1 MSKGHERAEEIL
13 AAAPDSIGAIPSSLT
28 GLTHAAPTGD
38 APFLVEGLRAHVTG
52 HQRRPASDISIDGR
66 AVVRLDS
73 GLATAVNLL
82 LFPGVARREFIG
94 SRGLERETLLVA
106 PTLPLVV
113 AQWDS
118 DADGGP
124 IQVTVL
130 ADPMGGDPAPDCV
143 QDGRIIVASLDPVR
157 PDPLDPQWIVVSVAP
172 PPRRIVQGDRS
183 WTFLIDPQPG
193 EALSVAVSAGTSGEV
208 RAALTAAAHA
218 PGHAIRAAR
227 GPEEGLYLETG
238 VAEID
243 DGIAWARARLRQIR
257 PTNDASGVAVGL
269 ASAAVGDRSTLDRLR
284 DDMAGSSPSAVL
296 LAAQTA
302 TSFGDASPASAAAD
316 LVLREI
322 ERGAVPDPT
331 PIMKLS
337 MERLADALR
346 YAATDSTIAT
356 LRSLSATKSSAVS
369 SAPRGEGTAV
379 GGRALPMAGPRPPVV
394 EASAEAKEAGWLGS
408 LLGGIPGST
417 GGAPVASRSDR
428 IRRISEEFV
437 TNPDEAWVAWRR
449 ILTEGLASGPAGPG
463 SWSDLPSDLRGPGA
477 DETAELILALT
488 QGLLGLTPDAPVGR
502 LRLAPRFPNHVKR
515 FTVGGI
521 ALGDSVV
528 RLEYVRNATRLRYTV
543 IPERASVPPLIIL
556 EPTLPTGIT
565 AARVDGE
572 PADLVQT
579 PVAGLV
585 MVSVQLPLDASRT
598 LELDLASVEDA

>member
-1 MSKGHERAEEIL
+1 MSKGHECADEIL

-130 ADPMGGDPAPDCV
+130 ADAMRGASAPDSV
-143 QDGRIIVASLDPVR
+143 QDGRTIVASLDPVS
-157 PDPLDPQWIVVSVAP
+157 PDPLAPQWIVVSVAP
-172 PPRRIVQGDRS
+172 RPRRIIQGDRR

-284 DDMAGSSPSAVL
+284 DDMAESSPWAVL

-337 MERLADALR
+337 MGRLADALR

-356 LRSLSATKSSAVS
+356 LRSLSATKTSAVS
-369 SAPRGEGTAV
+369 SAPRGEGKAV
-379 GGRALPMAGPRPPVV
+379 GARALPMAGPRPPVV

-408 LLGGIPGST
+408 LLDGTPGST
-417 GGAPVASRSDR
+417 GGPPVASRSDP
-428 IRRISEEFV
+428 IRRIAEEFV
-437 TNPDEAWVAWRR
+437 TNPDEAWVGWRR

-463 SWSDLPSDLRGPGA
+463 SWSDLPSDLRDPGA

-502 LRLAPRFPNHVKR
+502 LRLAPRFPNHVTR

-528 RLEYVRNATRLRYTV
+528 RLEYGRNATRLRYTV

-598 LELDLASVEDA
+598 LELDLASAEDA

>member
-1 MSKGHERAEEIL
+1 VSKGYESADEIL
-13 AAAPDSIGAIPSSLT
+13 AAAPDSIGTIPSSLT
-28 GLTHAAPTGD
+28 GLAHAAPTGD
-38 APFLVEGLRAHVTG
+38 APFLVEGLRAHANG
-52 HQRRPASDISIDGR
+52 RQKRAASDISIDGR

-94 SRGLERETLLVA
+94 SRGLEQETLLVA

-130 ADPMGGDPAPDCV
+130 ADPMGGNPTPDCV

-157 PDPLDPQWIVVSVAP
+157 PDPLDPTWVVVSVAP
-172 PPRRIVQGDRS
+172 RPRRIIQGDRS

-193 EALSVAVSAGTSGEV
+193 GAVSVAVSAGTAGEV

-238 VAEID
+238 VEEID
-243 DGIAWARARLRQIR
+243 DGIAWARARLRHIR
-257 PTNDASGVAVGL
+257 PANDVSRATVGL

-284 DDMAGSSPSAVL
+284 DDIAESSPWAVL

-316 LVLREI
+316 LILREI
-322 ERGAVPDPT
+322 ERGAVPDST

-337 MERLADALR
+337 TGRLADALR

-356 LRSLSATKSSAVS
+356 LRSLSATKRSA
-369 SAPRGEGTAV
+369 APPAPQAEGTS
-379 GGRALPMAGPRPPVV
+379 GGRTLPMAGPRPPLV
-394 EASAEAKEAGWLGS
+394 EASMEAREAGWLGS
-408 LLGGIPGST
+408 LLDGTPLST
-417 GGAPVASRSDR
+417 SVAPVASGSDR
-428 IRRISEEFV
+428 IRRIAEAFV

-449 ILTEGLASGPAGPG
+449 ILTEGLTSGPAGPC
-463 SWSDLPSDLRGPGA
+463 SWSNLSSDLRGPGA

-502 LRLAPRFPNHVKR
+502 LRLAPRFPRHVTS

-521 ALGDSVV
+521 VLGDSVV
-528 RLEYVRNATRLRYTV
+528 RLEYVRNATRLRYTL

-598 LELDLASVEDA
+598 LELDLASAEDA